1 MTTNAEKIA
10 AWRQANPDTTMNAS
24 LLREIL
30 SLADLRYA
38 NLRDAN
44 LRNANLRDADLRVAN
59 LPGANLR
66 YADLRNANLRNANL
80 RVANLTGANLSNADL
95 SNAILRGADLR
106 NAILLGYLP
115 LSTPSGAGWL
125 IPTPDGWRIT
135 IGCWRD
141 RTLNDLQDLIADR
154 TEWPEAT
161 GDERER
167 RRPILAAV
175 LATAQAHTEYHAGIV
190 PALAKKWS
198 TK

>member
-10 AWRQANPDTTMNAS
+10 AWRQANPDTVLDYP
-24 LLREIL
+24 LLCEIL

-38 NLRDAN
+38 NLT
-44 LRNANLRDADLRVAN
+44 NANLSD
-59 LPGANLR
+59 ANLR
-66 YADLRNANLRNANL
+66 YADLRNANLWNANL
-80 RVANLTGANLSNADL
+80 RVANLTGANLSYANL
-95 SNAILRGADLR
+95 P
-106 NAILLGYLP
+106 GYLP

-175 LATAQAHTEYHAGIV
+175 LATAHAHTEYHAGIV
-190 PALAKKWS
+190 PALANKWG

>member
-24 LLREIL
+24 LLREVL
-30 SLADLRYA
+30 SLTDLRVANLSEA

-44 LRNANLRDADLRVAN
+44 LRNANLSLTDLSNAN
-59 LPGANLR
+59 LSDANLSD
-66 YADLRNANLRNANL
+66 ADLRNANLRDANL
-80 RVANLTGANLSNADL
+80 RVANLTGANLSYANL
-95 SNAILRGADLR
+95 P
-106 NAILLGYLP
+106 GYLP

-175 LATAQAHTEYHAGIV
+175 LALAQAHTEYHAGIV
-190 PALAKKWS
+190 PALAKKWG